1 MPADRETLPVEAVI
15 GEVLAALEQSGAAVL
30 IAPPGAGKTT
40 RVPLALLEQAA
51 WCTGRVLV
59 LEPRRLAAR
68 AAAARMADT
77 LGEAVGE
84 RVGYRVRMDARV
96 SARTRIEVVTE
107 GVFTRMILDDPALE
121 GVSAVLFDEFH
132 ERSLDADLGLAFA
145 WESRALLREDLR
157 VLVMSATLDGG
168 RVSAALG
175 GVPVIVSEGRV
186 WPVETRYPGPPG
198 DLRLEDAMSR
208 AILTALSEEEGSVL
222 AFLPGQGEIERTART
237 LEERLA
243 AQPDVLIAPLY
254 GVMDRRD
261 QDRALS
267 PAPPGQR
274 KVVLATAIAETS
286 LTIEGVR
293 IVVDSGLSRI
303 SRFDPGTGVS
313 RLVTVPVSQASA
325 DQRRGRAGRT
335 GPGVCYRL
343 WDEARTRGLVPQHP
357 PEILATDLTAL
368 ALDLARWGAGDPA
381 DLTLLDQPPAG
392 AYAEAKARLARM
404 NALDD
409 GGRLTAHGRAMG
421 ELPLPPHLAHMVLT
435 SEDAATACELAVLIG
450 ERGLGGSDTDAE
462 TRLSRFRAERSRRA
476 GDARALARSLLARSG
491 RAGHA
496 TASESV
502 GMMLARAW
510 PERVARRKGPG
521 GDYLM
526 VSGRGASLDPT
537 DALARSD
544 WLAIAE
550 LSSAG
555 ARDTIR
561 LAAAIS
567 EAEVLALLDARI
579 ETREALIEDG
589 QGRLSVRE
597 QRRLGAITLGE
608 RLVRS
613 PPPAMIEAALL
624 AQFRAEGMKV
634 LPLGSESHA
643 LLARLNWLHASDEA
657 WPDMSEP
664 ALLRDAETWLAPLL
678 SGVRGWRSLTDNQI
692 ARALASRIPWDK
704 QRLFDAEAPS
714 HFISP
719 GGHRVPIDYGAEGGP
734 SIAVR
739 VQELYGLASHP
750 VIGARR
756 TPLVLVLLSPAR
768 RPVQVTRDLPG
779 FWRGSWAEVR
789 AQMRGR
795 YPKHRWPENPL
806 DPDR

>member
-1 MPADRETLPVEAVI
+1 MSLPVEAVI

-30 IAPPGAGKTT
+30 VAPPGAGKTT
-40 RVPLALLEQAA
+40 RVPLALLEQAS

-145 WESRALLREDLR
+145 WETRALLREDLR

-175 GVPVIVSEGRV
+175 GVPVIVSEGRA
-186 WPVETRYPGPPG
+186 WPVETRYLGPPG
-198 DLRLEDAMSR
+198 DMRLEDAMSR
-208 AILTALSEEEGSVL
+208 AILTALAEEQGSVL
-222 AFLPGQGEIERTART
+222 AFLPGQGEIERTARR

-243 AQPDVLIAPLY
+243 TRPDVLIAPLY
-254 GVMDRRD
+254 GVMDRHD

-267 PAPPGQR
+267 PAPAGQR
-274 KVVLATAIAETS
+274 KLVLATAIAETS

-313 RLVTVPVSQASA
+313 RLVTVPVSLASA

-335 GPGVCYRL
+335 APGVCYRL
-343 WDEARTRGLVPQHP
+343 WDEARTRGLAAQHP

-392 AYAEAKARLARM
+392 AYAEAKAQLARM
-404 NALDD
+404 QALDQ

-421 ELPLPPHLAHMVLT
+421 EMALPPHLAHMVLT
-435 SEDAATACELAVLIG
+435 SEDGAAACELAVLIG

-476 GDARALARSLLARSG
+476 GDARALARSLQARSG

-496 TASESV
+496 TAAESV

-613 PPPAMIEAALL
+613 PPPAMVEAALL

-657 WPDMSEP
+657 WPDVSEP
-664 ALLRDAETWLAPLL
+664 ALIRDAETWLAPLL
-678 SGVRGWRSLTDNQI
+678 SGVRGWRSLTDHQI

-704 QRLFDAEAPS
+704 QRLLDAEAPS
-714 HFISP
+714 HFTSP
-719 GGHRVPIDYGAEGGP
+719 GGYRVPIDYGAEGGP
-734 SIAVR
+734 SVALR
-739 VQELYGLASHP
+739 VQELYGLAIHP

-789 AQMRGR
+789 AEMRGR
-795 YPKHRWPENPL
+795 YPRHRWPENPL
-806 DPDR
+806 DPGR